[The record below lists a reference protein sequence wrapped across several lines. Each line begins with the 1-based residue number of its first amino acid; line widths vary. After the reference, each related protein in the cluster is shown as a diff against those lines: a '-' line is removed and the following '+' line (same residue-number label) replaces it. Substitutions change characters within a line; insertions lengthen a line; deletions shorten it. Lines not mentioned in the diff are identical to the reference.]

1 MCSGAVYGWMQQKVD
16 MQFLVKML
24 GSNNQMKF
32 IDINSPHD
40 TLMDILFINE
50 RERSEM
56 RPDLFHKWACWCLL
70 FVFLWFTS
78 WATHVCFKFW
88 LCGGKFCLIRVAL
101 LSASVW
107 GGVLAWDGMNKSIMS
122 AINIAWYLSL
132 HTRPAQ
138 FLFGSLVRCNFLET
152 LSKIWFT
159 L

>member
-107 GGVLAWDGMNKSIMS
+107 GGVLAWDGMNKKGVVINIKRYLSLNSGSQCS
-122 AINIAWYLSL
+122 AINIKWYLSL
-132 HTRPAQ
+132 NS
-138 FLFGSLVRCNFLET
+138 GSQCQR
-152 LSKIWFT
+152 
-159 L
+159 